1 MMWDHVIKGG
11 VIVTPDESVKGN
23 IYIQNGK
30 IAAISACELPGEAAM
45 ITDASG
51 KYVLPGFIDTH
62 VHSRDGQKGLPEKE
76 DFFHS
81 SMAAACG
88 GVTTICEMPNCYP
101 PVYNVDRLHEL
112 VDCIEPKAHVD
123 FGVWGLC
130 LGDLNSRDIE
140 PMAEAG
146 VIGFKFFWGYA
157 IHSKTY
163 QLIYNYRRDMQDVIP
178 PLENGDVFRIFRDVA
193 KTGRVMAVHAE
204 NFDLIRVLTEEVLAS
219 PDRNYAAMLRSRPAV
234 SETTVIST
242 AIDLA
247 REAGAHLHILHV
259 AAGADVEVI
268 RRAQRDGQRVTAE
281 TCPHYLALTDRDA
294 ERVQAVMKTYPI
306 IRTAADQEQIWD
318 GLRDGTIGS
327 VCSDHAPH
335 LASEKAKGLWDAP
348 AGISGVETSSLILL
362 DAVNKGRLTLHDVA
376 RVFSENPAKMIG
388 VYPRKGSLR
397 VGADADIVVVDMDKS
412 GVFHQSQMHSVV
424 KMSPYDG
431 ITFQGKVVRTIL
443 RGRTIAADSEIV
455 GRPSGAFIRPDDRL

>member
-1 MMWDHVIKGG
+1 M
-11 VIVTPDESVKGN
+11 
-23 IYIQNGK
+23 
-30 IAAISACELPGEAAM
+30 
-45 ITDASG
+45 
-51 KYVLPGFIDTH
+51 
-62 VHSRDGQKGLPEKE
+62 
-76 DFFHS
+76 
-81 SMAAACG
+81 
-88 GVTTICEMPNCYP
+88 
-101 PVYNVDRLHEL
+101 
-112 VDCIEPKAHVD
+112 
-123 FGVWGLC
+123 
-130 LGDLNSRDIE
+130 
-140 PMAEAG
+140 
-146 VIGFKFFWGYA
+146 
-157 IHSKTY
+157 
-163 QLIYNYRRDMQDVIP
+163 
-178 PLENGDVFRIFRDVA
+178 
-193 KTGRVMAVHAE
+193 
-204 NFDLIRVLTEEVLAS
+204 
-219 PDRNYAAMLRSRPAV
+219 
-234 SETTVIST
+234 
-242 AIDLA
+242 
-247 REAGAHLHILHV
+247 